1 MIDAIV
7 QSGLLNTS
15 SSPSTAAPTIPAS
28 AGDAEHFRA
37 LMNAVPANVSQ
48 PSSAAELGRPLAVG
62 TGADSPS
69 IGQSIL
75 TTIQDL
81 SADTRA
87 RFAKAEE
94 VLSKP
99 DLTMTDM
106 MSLQV
111 TLLQTSVQFEI
122 ASKGITKLAQNVD
135 AVLKTQ

>member
-7 QSGLLNTS
+7 QSGLLNAPSAPATS
-15 SSPSTAAPTIPAS
+15 APLVPAS
-28 AGDAEHFRA
+28 AVDAEHFRA
-37 LMNAVPANVSQ
+37 LMNAPAAGLQ
-48 PSSAAELGRPLAVG
+48 PASASEMGRPLAIWSG
-62 TGADSPS
+62 PDSPS

-94 VLSKP
+94 VLNKP

>member
-28 AGDAEHFRA
+28 AADAEHFRA
-37 LMNAVPANVSQ
+37 LMNAAPTNSSQ
-48 PSSAAELGRPLAVG
+48 PTSAAELGRPLAVG
-62 TGADSPS
+62 NSADSPS

-81 SADTRA
+81 SADTRT

-99 DLTMTDM
+99 DITMTDM